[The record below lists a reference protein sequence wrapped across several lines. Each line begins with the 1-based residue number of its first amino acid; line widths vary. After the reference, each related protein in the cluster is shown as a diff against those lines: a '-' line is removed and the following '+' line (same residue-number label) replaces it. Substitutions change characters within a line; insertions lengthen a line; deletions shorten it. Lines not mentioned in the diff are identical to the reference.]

1 MTDARLTLAAGG
13 FRAHRGAGHLTILP
27 MPDPAT
33 PPTFEPSEISE
44 ERAAQL
50 LEWQR
55 DDERER
61 RKEYW
66 GTIVTMFAC
75 SAIGCLI
82 MARGF
87 MVEDKE
93 LGEIWVGG
101 GILVGQTLILIVLV
115 RAWLRQRDG

>member
-1 MTDARLTLAAGG
+1 VTAARLALADGR
-13 FRAHRGAGHLTILP
+13 FCAHRAVGLLTITP

-44 ERAAQL
+44 QRAAQL

-61 RKEYW
+61 RKEFW
-66 GTIVTMFAC
+66 GTIVTMIAC

-101 GILVGQTLILIVLV
+101 GILVGQTLILVVLV

>member
-1 MTDARLTLAAGG
+1 
-13 FRAHRGAGHLTILP
+13 
-27 MPDPAT
+27 MPDPTT
-33 PPTFEPSEISE
+33 PPTFEPSEISA

-66 GTIVTMFAC
+66 GTIGTMFAC

-93 LGEIWVGG
+93 LGEIWVAG
-101 GILVGQTLILIVLV
+101 GILVGQALILVVLV